1 MRQLCSRRPGIN
13 CVLVLLALF
22 ASLLQA
28 CGPQRSS
35 TLDEAC
41 RNYRLG
47 KYQVAMDQAMS
58 SRYTGSSRDRL
69 EAAYI
74 AGLAAARLGDHD
86 TARDMLG
93 KAVVSPDRSVAGNA
107 NATLG
112 TVLLAVGQ
120 PLQAARCFDR
130 ASELLTGDDVSRA
143 RMDAGH
149 AYKDAGLLT
158 EARKR
163 FDAAGETSN
172 VTQRR
177 RSQQE
182 IEVTGFAIQ
191 AGAFLEWDNAM
202 EHAGKVSAEAIRVG
216 MPQARIISVQR
227 GDRRLHLVQL
237 GSYPDRS
244 WAAAERRK
252 LEGAFQGLTVVP
264 VAVAD

>member
-1 MRQLCSRRPGIN
+1 MGIN
-13 CVLVLLALF
+13 FVLVILALVTIG
-22 ASLLQA
+22 LQG
-28 CGPQRSS
+28 CGSQRSS

-47 KYQVAMDQAMS
+47 RYQVAMDQAMS

-74 AGLAAARLGDHD
+74 AGLSAARLGDRD
-86 TARDMLG
+86 TARDMLER
-93 KAVVSPDRSVAGNA
+93 AVTSPDRAVAGNA

-112 TVLLAVGQ
+112 TVLLSVGQ
-120 PLQAARCFDR
+120 PLEAARCFDR

-143 RMDAGH
+143 RLDAGH
-149 AYKDAGLLT
+149 AYRDAGLLT

-163 FDAAGETSN
+163 FDAAGNTSN
-172 VTQRR
+172 VTQRA
-177 RSQQE
+177 RSKQE
-182 IEVTGFAIQ
+182 IDVTGFAIQ
-191 AGAFLEWDNAM
+191 AGAFREWDNAM
-202 EHAGKVSAEAIRVG
+202 EHAGKVSEVAARVG
-216 MPQARIISVQR
+216 MPQARIVSVQR
-227 GDRRLHLVQL
+227 DDRRLHLVQL

-264 VAVAD
+264 IAVAD